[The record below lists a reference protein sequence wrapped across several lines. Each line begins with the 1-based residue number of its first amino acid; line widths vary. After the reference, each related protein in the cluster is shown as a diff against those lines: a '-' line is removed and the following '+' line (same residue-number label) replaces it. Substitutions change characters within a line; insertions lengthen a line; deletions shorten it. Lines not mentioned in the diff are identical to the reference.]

1 MKPRLSILLQLAACA
16 TLVLACER
24 QDTPKPGAA
33 SASPSALLSQLTPG
47 TSGLVVQNPFADRP
61 TFFDFDH
68 VPYGAQPRHA
78 FRIKNDEGRAVTIH
92 DLLESCGCLHASVQ
106 YKDANGELVVGS
118 RARSGPVLVVPAGQ
132 EFELVCAIDTSFVEH
147 MNLDKLTQVRMRS
160 DSPRAPY
167 LTFELH
173 LVVERIFR
181 AVPLVADLGRIPQHG
196 GKSLRSDVSTESPRA
211 TAKITGV
218 ASIEGPFTATADGTE
233 IGTEPVWIVAVNAPP
248 GLPLGPV
255 RGKVRLATTGTDGT
269 GTGPPFDLEV
279 RGTVVEDI
287 VPSPGILAFGT
298 YPVGTA
304 RTCKIDLEALDPA
317 RTFRVGNITI
327 RGDHADKI
335 QLEKQASNARD
346 DGSARVWSI
355 TLTAPTD
362 VPFGAFAG
370 VVEIGTDDRNVPK
383 VRVTYSGSPQ

>member
-1 MKPRLSILLQLAACA
+1 MKLPLLACLGLGLVLSAACD
-16 TLVLACER
+16 R
-24 QDTPKPGAA
+24 TPPA
-33 SASPSALLSQLTPG
+33 PSTGTPAPANPLLSQLTPG

-61 TFFDFDH
+61 TYFDFDR

-78 FRIKNDEGRAVTIH
+78 FRIKNDEGRALTIH
-92 DLLESCGCLHASVQ
+92 DLLESCGCLRATVQ

-181 AVPLVADLGRIPQHG
+181 AVPLVADLGRIPQHA
-196 GKSLRSDVSTESPRA
+196 GKSLRSDVSTESPRSP
-211 TAKITGV
+211 AKITGV
-218 ASIEGPFTATADGTE
+218 ASIEGPFTATADATH
-233 IGTEPVWIVAVNAPP
+233 IGEEPLWIVVVNAPP

-255 RGKVRLATTGTDGT
+255 RGKVRLASTSADGS

-279 RGTVVEDI
+279 RGTVVED
-287 VPSPGILAFGT
+287 VVASPGVLAFGS
-298 YPVGTA
+298 YPVGTL
-304 RTCKIDLEALDPA
+304 RTCKIELEALAPEQ
-317 RTFRVGNITI
+317 TFRVGHITV
-327 RGDHADKI
+327 RGDHADKLS
-335 QLEKQASNARD
+335 LEKRAIAPRENGA
-346 DGSARVWSI
+346 ARVWEI
-355 TLTAPTD
+355 VLTAPTD
-362 VPFGAFAG
+362 VPFGTFAG
-370 VVEIGTDDRNVPK
+370 VVELGTDHADTPT
-383 VRVTYSGSPQ
+383 VRVPYSGSPQ